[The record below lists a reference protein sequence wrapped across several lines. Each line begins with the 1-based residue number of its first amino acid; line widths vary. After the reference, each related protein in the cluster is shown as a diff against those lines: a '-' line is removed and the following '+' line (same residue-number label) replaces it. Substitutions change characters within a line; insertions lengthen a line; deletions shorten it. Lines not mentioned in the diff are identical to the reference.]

1 VLVSSTDPI
10 THRFARTSFVV
21 RVGGPSVGVGSP
33 STVPRRVLADRRRHD
48 VERKFLAGH
57 LGEVRS
63 LQAGSGDPLG

>member
-1 VLVSSTDPI
+1 M
-10 THRFARTSFVV
+10 
-21 RVGGPSVGVGSP
+21 GVGSP